1 MEKIYSVPTPGFPA
15 ESILL
20 STAYENHKFNDSPD
34 GTGRVYLYFTCN
46 KKPGTIYSFYDT
58 PSTRESHVNDM
69 SKLEFVKLS
78 PAYREYNISSVITDR
93 DGNLY
98 FKNDSNHLFKVKSNK
113 SYLDSMKL
121 EAIDGTITMDKGM
134 GLSPSDDFDSRI
146 SEYTGKQEGTSKA
159 KLILKPAEGAK
170 AEVNGIPYEDKPM
183 EVSVK
188 PDEKTVIEVTVTKD
202 SSKRIYKI
210 ILRPKGTSADLKG
223 IFVNYEVNVPPW
235 TDGEFNV
242 EIDKSFT
249 SGVTDYS
256 TILNEELKKKGGNI
270 WFVADDPN
278 SKIKVIPVENWD
290 EARLNKDGYIP
301 INSSK
306 NMYQGGATF
315 FSKLYPKDWN
325 RDAKISIEVTSEN
338 GKASKKYNFTI
349 SNQYYVSGVQLNKDN
364 ISLETGKK
372 EQLKPTVLP
381 DNATNKEVTWKSS
394 NNKIAYVD
402 WRGNV
407 KGISPGEA
415 YITVTTKDKGY
426 TAICKVTVVG
436 GNADINPEWMQE
448 EDGSWY
454 VEQNGEKKTGWFE
467 DKDTYPGWYYFDKT
481 GRMQTGWVEVDGIWY
496 YMDKSGKMSTG
507 WLQQGGTWY
516 YLKSSG
522 AMATGWQD
530 VGGTWY
536 FFEKSG
542 AMSTGWL
549 QQGSTWY
556 YLKSSGA
563 MATGWLQQGG
573 TWYYL
578 KSSGAMATGWEQIG
592 GTWYKFANNGAW
604 IS

>member
-1 MEKIYSVPTPGFPA
+1 
-15 ESILL
+15 
-20 STAYENHKFNDSPD
+20 
-34 GTGRVYLYFTCN
+34 
-46 KKPGTIYSFYDT
+46 
-58 PSTRESHVNDM
+58 
-69 SKLEFVKLS
+69 
-78 PAYREYNISSVITDR
+78 
-93 DGNLY
+93 
-98 FKNDSNHLFKVKSNK
+98 
-113 SYLDSMKL
+113 
-121 EAIDGTITMDKGM
+121 
-134 GLSPSDDFDSRI
+134 
-146 SEYTGKQEGTSKA
+146 
-159 KLILKPAEGAK
+159 
-170 AEVNGIPYEDKPM
+170 
-183 EVSVK
+183 
-188 PDEKTVIEVTVTKD
+188 
-202 SSKRIYKI
+202 
-210 ILRPKGTSADLKG
+210 
-223 IFVNYEVNVPPW
+223 
-235 TDGEFNV
+235 
-242 EIDKSFT
+242 
-249 SGVTDYS
+249 
-256 TILNEELKKKGGNI
+256 
-270 WFVADDPN
+270 
-278 SKIKVIPVENWD
+278 
-290 EARLNKDGYIP
+290 
-301 INSSK
+301 
-306 NMYQGGATF
+306 MYQGGATF